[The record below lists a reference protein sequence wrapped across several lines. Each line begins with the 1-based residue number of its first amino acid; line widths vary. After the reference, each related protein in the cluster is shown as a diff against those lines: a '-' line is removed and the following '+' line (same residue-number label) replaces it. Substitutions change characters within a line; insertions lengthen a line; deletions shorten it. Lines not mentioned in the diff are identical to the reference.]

1 VPKKLAIR
9 FPARNLHIFVSD
21 PRSRRA
27 ILSVALVTARFK
39 NGE

>member
-9 FPARNLHIFVSD
+9 FPVRNLHNFVSD
-21 PRSRRA
+21 PGSSRVIVA
-27 ILSVALVTARFK
+27 MALVTARFK